1 MRKTQA
7 EHLQRKLQQRV
18 FGSVSQGYGNK
29 RENKQIDLT
38 KLKILCTAKET
49 INKMKRQPK
58 EWEKIFAND
67 VTNRGILKIHQQPAL
82 QLLFSP

>member
-49 INKMKRQPK
+49 INKMKRQPI
-58 EWEKIFAND
+58 EWEKIFASN
-67 VTNRGILKIHQQPAL
+67 VTDKGLILKVYKQVI
-82 QLLFSP
+82 

>member
-49 INKMKRQPK
+49 INKMKRQPI
-58 EWEKIFAND
+58 EWEKIFANKATD
-67 VTNRGILKIHQQPAL
+67 KVLISKI
-82 QLLFSP
+82 